1 MWHRGQWRLFS
12 TQTLRMLLSV
22 FVSVCV
28 IPEEASRRQTLAI
41 YVFMIYQQMLVKK
54 ISGCTYMQYYH
65 RCVHKITAASETSA
79 HKASTNRGRT
89 FSSVSA
95 LITLIRPHRELLSL
109 QGREHTSSILTTSNS
124 YFNAFQYIASS
135 PLFHS
140 NPSYLIYYVPN
151 STINPINCS
160 IVVNRSVLQ
169 VFCKTCTSWMS
180 IVEVGS
186 RKSHRLL

>member
-1 MWHRGQWRLFS
+1 MYWLMSWLVWEAQIWQR
-12 TQTLRMLLSV
+12 TLSDDVALQPD
-22 FVSVCV
+22 
-28 IPEEASRRQTLAI
+28 INPI

-160 IVVNRSVLQ
+160 IVVNRLG
-169 VFCKTCTSWMS
+169 
-180 IVEVGS
+180 I
-186 RKSHRLL
+186 L